1 MSNEQQNNDPIQD
14 PSPKLTRQELYDRV
28 RRVGKNEYI
37 LSEMIRL
44 GFWKRDADK
53 PSLTDTFL
61 QKRSAL
67 QSRLRELSKENALY
81 SDPEKALKALH
92 EERKKAALEKREL
105 TKIERNTARYQR
117 AFAWYMKQQTS
128 FTYLGDDVSA
138 GLEDKTSDD
147 EKLAAQQLPV
157 FAHAGAVSDAMGI
170 STSELRFLC
179 YQKDV
184 STVSHYQDFSI
195 SKKSG
200 GIRTISAP
208 MPRMKR
214 SQYWLLDNVLNK
226 LTIHDAAHGFVSG
239 KSIVSNAQPHIKK
252 QVVINL
258 DMKDFFP
265 SVSYKR
271 VKGMFKHLGYSEELA
286 TTFALLATKR
296 ETQALEMDGKTWHVA
311 VGERVLP
318 QGSPCSPAITNVL
331 CRRLDARL
339 QGMAE
344 KLGFTYTRYADDL
357 TFSSDDASKV
367 QALLWRCQQIVTNEG
382 FVIHPNKTR
391 VMRQHQKQEVTGV
404 VVNEGLSVER
414 KTLKR
419 FRAVL
424 RQVALDGPE
433 NKHWGSGE
441 LFQSLAGYAN
451 FVAMVNPEKGIP
463 LQKAVIHLKRQ
474 HDIPVP
480 EGKVTALNK
489 KLFRIKA
496 AKGEAP
502 RESWWQPED
511 KPAPILELTQSQV
524 QLKKRDAIAE
534 AHRHQDDDNAE
545 DSRSHEGPQSHD
557 DPHTAESG
565 KKKRGIGFWI
575 FATVFSPIILIVALS
590 RASTTAKIA
599 LAASLFFWVYY
610 FFM

>member
-1 MSNEQQNNDPIQD
+1 MSNEQQNDSPIQD

-28 RRVGKNEYI
+28 RHVGKNNYI
-37 LSEMIRL
+37 LSEMTRL
-44 GFWKRDADK
+44 GFWQKNAEK
-53 PSLTDTFL
+53 PTLAEAFIE
-61 QKRSAL
+61 KRSSL
-67 QSRLRELSKENALY
+67 QARLRELSKENALY

-92 EERKKAALEKREL
+92 DERKKAALEKREQ
-105 TKIERNTARYQR
+105 TKRDRNTARYKR
-117 AFAWYMKQQTS
+117 AFSWYIKQGET
-128 FTYLGDDVSA
+128 FTYLGENVSA
-138 GLEDKTSDD
+138 GLEDKTSQEDR
-147 EKLAAQQLPV
+147 LTAQKLPV
-157 FAHAGAVSDAMGI
+157 FAHAGAVADAMGV

-184 STVSHYQDFSI
+184 STISHYQDFAI
-195 SKKSG
+195 TKKSG

-214 SQYWLLDNVLNK
+214 AQYWLLDNVLNK
-226 LTIHDAAHGFVSG
+226 LAVHDAAHGFVSG
-239 KSIVSNAQPHIKK
+239 RSIVSNAEPHIKK
-252 QVVINL
+252 RVVINL

-271 VKGMFKHLGYSEELA
+271 VKGMFKQLGYSEELA
-286 TTFALLATKR
+286 TTFALLTTKPAT
-296 ETQALEMDGKTWHVA
+296 EALDMDGKTWHVA
-311 VGERVLP
+311 VGERTLP

-339 QGMAE
+339 KGMAE

-357 TFSSDDASKV
+357 TFSNDDDSQV
-367 QALLWRCQQIVTNEG
+367 QALLWRCKQIVSSEG
-382 FVIHPNKTR
+382 FVIHPDKTR
-391 VMRQHQKQEVTGV
+391 VMRRHQKQEVTGV
-404 VVNEGLSVER
+404 VVNDGLSVER

-424 RQVALDGPE
+424 KQVELDGPE
-433 NKHWGSGE
+433 NKHWGHGE

-463 LQKAVIHLKRQ
+463 LQKSVIHIKRQ

-480 EGKVTALNK
+480 TGKVSALNK

-496 AKGEAP
+496 AKGETP
-502 RESWWQPED
+502 REDWWQPID
-511 KPAPILELTQSQV
+511 KSAPTLELTPQQI
-524 QLKKRDAIAE
+524 QNKKREAIEE
-534 AHRHQDDDNAE
+534 ARQQYDGNVDKRTQHTDNDDSLE
-545 DSRSHEGPQSHD
+545 PGE
-557 DPHTAESG
+557 
-565 KKKRGIGFWI
+565 KKHGIGFWI
-575 FATVFSPIILIVALS
+575 FAIIFSPIILIVALS

-599 LAASLFFWVYY
+599 LAASLFFWMYY

>member
-1 MSNEQQNNDPIQD
+1 MSNEQQNDSPIQD

-28 RRVGKNEYI
+28 RRVGKDEYI

-44 GFWKRDADK
+44 GFWKRDANK

-117 AFAWYMKQQTS
+117 AFAWYTKQQTS
-128 FTYLGDDVSA
+128 FTYLGDNVSA
-138 GLEDKTSDD
+138 GLEDKTSDE
-147 EKLAAQQLPV
+147 EKLVSQALPV
-157 FAHAGAVSDAMGI
+157 FDNAGAVADAMGI

-184 STVSHYQDFSI
+184 STISHYQDFTI
-195 SKKSG
+195 NKKSG
-200 GIRTISAP
+200 GVRTISAP

-226 LTIHDAAHGFVSG
+226 LAIHDAAHGFVSG
-239 KSIVSNAQPHIKK
+239 KSIVSNAQPHVKK

-271 VKGMFKHLGYSEELA
+271 VKGMFINLGYSEELA

-339 QGMAE
+339 LGMAE

-367 QALLWRCQQIVTNEG
+367 QALLWRSKQIVSSEG
-382 FVIHPNKTR
+382 FVIHPDKTR
-391 VMRQHQKQEVTGV
+391 VMRRHQKQEVTGV
-404 VVNEGLSVER
+404 VVNDGLSVER

-424 RQVALDGPE
+424 RHVEMDGPE

-463 LQKAVIHLKRQ
+463 LQKAVVHLKRQ
-474 HDIPVP
+474 HNIPTP
-480 EGKVTALNK
+480 AGKISALNK

-502 RESWWQPED
+502 RETWWQPMI
-511 KPAPILELTQSQV
+511 KPAPELEFTPAQIQH
-524 QLKKRDAIAE
+524 KKREAMAEQRQLSDASSGTQTE
-534 AHRHQDDDNAE
+534 DVDN
-545 DSRSHEGPQSHD
+545 
-557 DPHTAESG
+557 TASESG

-575 FATVFSPIILIVALS
+575 FAVIFSPIILLVAIS
-590 RASTTAKIA
+590 RTSTTAKIA
-599 LAASLFFWVYY
+599 LAASILFWMYY